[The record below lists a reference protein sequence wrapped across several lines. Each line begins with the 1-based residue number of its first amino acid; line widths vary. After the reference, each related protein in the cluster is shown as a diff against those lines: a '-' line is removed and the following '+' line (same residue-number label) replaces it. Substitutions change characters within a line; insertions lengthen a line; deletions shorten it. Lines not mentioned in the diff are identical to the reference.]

1 VFNQI
6 IDRFGELCGLTPNEA
21 LKSDLIKK
29 ISLDLIEGK
38 VVIIDFKDCKFKTK
52 KPKIVSINK

>member
-1 VFNQI
+1 MFNQI
-6 IDRFGELCGLTPNEA
+6 IDRFGGLYELTPNEA

-38 VVIIDFKDCKFKTK
+38 VDY
-52 KPKIVSINK
+52 

>member
-1 VFNQI
+1 MFNQI
-6 IDRFGELCGLTPNEA
+6 IDRFGGLYGLTPNEA

-38 VVIIDFKDCKFKTK
+38 VVIIDFKDCKF
-52 KPKIVSINK
+52 